1 MHLQINYKLTCIL
14 LTGASKREA
23 ERMGAI
29 QQLTAQALP
38 NDPNFHDFNNNE

>member
-1 MHLQINYKLTCIL
+1 MQIL
-14 LTGASKREA
+14 LIGASKRGA
-23 ERMGAI
+23 ERTGAI